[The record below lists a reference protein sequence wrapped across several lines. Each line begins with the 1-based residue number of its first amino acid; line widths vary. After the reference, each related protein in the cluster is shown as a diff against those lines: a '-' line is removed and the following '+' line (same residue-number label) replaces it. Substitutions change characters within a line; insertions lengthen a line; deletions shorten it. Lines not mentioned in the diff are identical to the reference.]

1 MWRHEK
7 TIVIV
12 PMSDD
17 DDLDISH
24 LGGGDGNKWRD
35 SRCM

>member
-1 MWRHEK
+1 M
-7 TIVIV
+7 IV
-12 PMSDD
+12 PRKDD

-35 SRCM
+35 SRRM